1 VSPHVRCLPALCV
14 KLLCTTI
21 FAVCQPQLKHVTAL
35 TKPHCAYSSSAAG
48 FLYPVS
54 ERPGKRVACISGL
67 EGCGDR
73 GLLRVAIKAYCG
85 WHLPLSLS
93 VSLGGCDRGLLRVAP
108 ERWQQQRSPT
118 ACPATRGCWSELLAS
133 HRRARTCRF
142 RSAPCT
148 PPAPRYVSIRQHTS
162 TYVRIRQLRAR
173 TCRFRCAPCTPP
185 APKALVI
192 ARRGLVSAARR
203 GVASAG
209 RGLVRAGRGVVSAAR
224 TGLGIG
230 VRQCEWVGIS
240 EVRFCLC
247 AFLRSHCAFWS
258 S

>member
-1 VSPHVRCLPALCV
+1 MSPHVRCLPALCV

-54 ERPGKRVACISGL
+54 RRPGKRVACISGL

-73 GLLRVAIKAYCG
+73 GLLRVAIEACCG

-93 VSLGGCDRGLLRVAP
+93 VSLGCCDRGLLRVAP

-148 PPAPRYVSIRQHTS
+148 PPAPR
-162 TYVRIRQLRAR
+162 
-173 TCRFRCAPCTPP
+173 
-185 APKALVI
+185 ALVI
-192 ARRGLVSAARR
+192 ARIGLVSAARR

-230 VRQCEWVGIS
+230 VRQ
-240 EVRFCLC
+240 
-247 AFLRSHCAFWS
+247 
-258 S
+258 